1 MKAKLKPRA
10 TRAAIFQRLGR
21 LAGTGADLLIQNV
34 VDLLDGGAASE
45 AITALKAYDDKI
57 GGYCGMPLAPV
68 KPDGVYRPL
77 GYIPLLLQ
85 NPHPR
90 EMSRYIIDA
99 IGQHV
104 ENLLQRVAFLGFLNS
119 TSDRLFPM
127 GKLVRSMWPV
137 LPRQLCEDLQW
148 FAGEVYN
155 HAKHSVEAEARQS
168 PGQNAHYFDLDE
180 ALAVYLIGR
189 KLAVQLE
196 RWSGK
201 SRDQLTGEY

>member
-1 MKAKLKPRA
+1 M
-10 TRAAIFQRLGR
+10 
-21 LAGTGADLLIQNV
+21 GTGVEPLIQNV
-34 VDLLDGGAASE
+34 VDLLDGGAAPE
-45 AITALKAYDDKI
+45 AITALKACDDSI
-57 GGYCGMPLAPV
+57 GGYCGMPAVPV

-77 GYIPLLLQ
+77 GYIPLLVQ

-119 TSDRLFPM
+119 MSDRLFPM

-137 LPRQLCEDLQW
+137 LPGQLCEDLQW

-155 HAKHSVEAEARQS
+155 HAKHSVEAEARQG
-168 PGQNAHYFDLDE
+168 PGQIAHYFDLDE
-180 ALAVYLIGR
+180 ALAIYLIGR
-189 KLAVQLE
+189 ELAVQLE